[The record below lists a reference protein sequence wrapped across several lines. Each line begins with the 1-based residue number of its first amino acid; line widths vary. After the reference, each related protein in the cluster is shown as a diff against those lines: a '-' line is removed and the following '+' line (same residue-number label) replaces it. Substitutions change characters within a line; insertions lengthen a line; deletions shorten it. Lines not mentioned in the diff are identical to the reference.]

1 MTNEVSA
8 GAAMLE
14 FARGPAL
21 TVSLVILFAGIA
33 WRLIGIFRL
42 PKKPDLSEPRSTALV
57 SGALRGIVTRMW
69 PHREF
74 GNSPTLSTTNGYVY
88 HIGLALIVFG
98 YLPHIAFIG
107 RLTGLSWPPLP
118 EPVFYVVAGLT
129 IVSLFI
135 ALMYRLTDPVLKLL
149 SNFDDYFSWFVV
161 MLALLTGMLVI
172 DHPFRPGEPLPPPGQ
187 PGLVAA
193 HLLAVELLFIWLPFG
208 KLSHAFLVFV
218 SRGTTGAAFARRGAQ
233 P

>member
-1 MTNEVSA
+1 V
-8 GAAMLE
+8 GAALLE

-21 TVSLVILFAGIA
+21 TVSLVILFAGVA
-33 WRLIGIFRL
+33 WRLIGIFRI
-42 PKKPDLSEPRSTALV
+42 PKRPDLSEPRSTALV

-74 GNSPTLSTTNGYVY
+74 GNSPTLATSNGYVY
-88 HIGLALIVFG
+88 HIGLAFVALG
-98 YLPHIAFIG
+98 YLPHIAFVE
-107 RLTGLSWPPLP
+107 RLTGLHWPALP
-118 EPVFYVVAGLT
+118 ESVFYVAAGLT

-135 ALMYRLTDPVLKLL
+135 ALLYRLTDPVLKLL

-161 MLALLTGMLVI
+161 MLALLSGMLVVEQS
-172 DHPFRPGEPLPPPGQ
+172 FRPGAGTASPNDPM
-187 PGLVAA
+187 LVAF
-193 HLLAVELLFIWLPFG
+193 HLLAVELLFVWLPFG

-218 SRGTTGAAFARRGAQ
+218 SRGTTGAAFVRKGAR

>member
-1 MTNEVSA
+1 M
-8 GAAMLE
+8 GAALLD

-21 TVSLVILFAGIA
+21 TVSLAILFAGIA

-42 PKKPDLSEPRSTALV
+42 PKKPDLSEPRSTALA

-74 GNSPTLSTTNGYVY
+74 GNSPTLATTNGYVY
-88 HIGLALIVFG
+88 HIGLALVVFG
-98 YLPHIAFIG
+98 YLPHIAFIE
-107 RLTGLSWPPLP
+107 RLTGLHWPALP
-118 EPVFYVVAGLT
+118 ESVFYVAAGFT

-135 ALMYRLTDPVLKLL
+135 ALLYRLTDPVLKLL

-161 MLALLTGMLVI
+161 MLAILTGMLVVEQS
-172 DHPFRPGEPLPPPGQ
+172 FRPGI
-187 PGLVAA
+187 AA
-193 HLLAVELLFIWLPFG
+193 PSPNDPMLIAFHLLSVELLFIWLPFG

-218 SRGTTGAAFARRGAQ
+218 SRGTTGAAFARKGAQ